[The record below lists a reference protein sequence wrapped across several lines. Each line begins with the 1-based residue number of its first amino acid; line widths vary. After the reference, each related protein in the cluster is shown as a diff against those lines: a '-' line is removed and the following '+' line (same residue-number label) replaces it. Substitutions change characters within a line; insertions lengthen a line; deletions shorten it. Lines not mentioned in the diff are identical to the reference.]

1 MRQKTSCEAHGG
13 TWSPSAR
20 LWREQV
26 TVELPEASYQ
36 ETKGRARGMDPVEAG
51 GRATSGT
58 QVPPAPGPSGEGRAD
73 PPWLAM
79 MVSRL

>member
-1 MRQKTSCEAHGG
+1 MRQKTSCEAHGA
-13 TWSPSAR
+13 TWSPSAH

-26 TVELPEASYQ
+26 TVERKLP
-36 ETKGRARGMDPVEAG
+36 TKRQKRTSMWNGPREG
-51 GRATSGT
+51 GRPRRLRDAGA
-58 QVPPAPGPSGEGRAD
+58 PPAPRPSGEGRAD